1 MDIQT
6 DFLKKIDMKSI
17 EQNYIRKFEELI
29 RIKMYKLTLSINEDV
44 AIRAKEYAKASG
56 RSLSSLIESYLLELV
71 NHPES
76 SVKKGMSQYLGIA
89 KLPKDF
95 DEKKAA
101 REYLQNKHA

>member
-1 MDIQT
+1 MK
-6 DFLKKIDMKSI
+6 FL

-29 RIKMYKLTLSINEDV
+29 RIEMYKLTLSINEDV
-44 AIRAKEYAKASG
+44 ASRAKEYAKASG

-76 SVKKGMSQYLGIA
+76 SVKNGMSQYLGIA

-101 REYLQNKHA
+101 REYFQNKHA